1 MTLNRIAFLCFQDA
15 SASTLAGPCEVFK
28 YAAAHAIGEGSDCA
42 LDISVV
48 TPDGAAVTSEGFIK
62 VQPSEEIE
70 TAENQDLI
78 FVTGMSYGRDVKVES
93 SRRICRWLAEQYAQ
107 GACLAAVCAGQALFA
122 SAGLLDN
129 RPAAIHWS
137 LLDKF
142 QERWPSVRW
151 SADRMVVADR
161 GIYTSCGATSGID
174 LTLCLIERFYGVETM
189 AACARWFLVDF
200 PRLRRNLPPQLFS
213 PPRSADET
221 MRDIEAWLFAHFQ
234 EPVRFEALAAEYG
247 MSWRTFQRRFAAAF
261 RDSPKTYLQK
271 LRLAAAQNLLEEG
284 SLSVDQIA
292 VRVGYDYPAYFRT
305 LFKRHISI
313 TPSEYRKAY
322 KFSPVSASDPGEAG
336 RAIG

>member
-161 GIYTSCGATSGID
+161 GIYTSCGATSGS
-174 LTLCLIERFYGVETM
+174 T
-189 AACARWFLVDF
+189 
-200 PRLRRNLPPQLFS
+200 
-213 PPRSADET
+213 
-221 MRDIEAWLFAHFQ
+221 
-234 EPVRFEALAAEYG
+234 
-247 MSWRTFQRRFAAAF
+247 
-261 RDSPKTYLQK
+261 
-271 LRLAAAQNLLEEG
+271 
-284 SLSVDQIA
+284 
-292 VRVGYDYPAYFRT
+292 
-305 LFKRHISI
+305 
-313 TPSEYRKAY
+313 
-322 KFSPVSASDPGEAG
+322 
-336 RAIG
+336 